1 MFKKF
6 TKNAPSKT
14 RHALLKN
21 TSEES
26 GHKNGEP
33 YFDDHKLAVS
43 HTPFE
48 APRQQ
53 KLNGFEN
60 TNDEQSGGLADVAT
74 SALGSELLLCS
85 HAIERNQG
93 ELGVKIKQVRSAI
106 SERLSG
112 EARLAAQGLRL
123 TIGIIWLSIAAALIF
138 ANGKGILT
146 KIPDAHASSLAIL
159 FLIAAVPA
167 CLFAMVAGVYINQSA
182 GTNRRVRQTAENL
195 GLHIAHVAREFDEK
209 LTSLL
214 GDVNKDQY
222 AGKAVE
228 NISRAHMAA
237 LEAQIF
243 FRRLKFLHAEPREE
257 ALRELARFLRGGG
270 PGGSA
275 PAPIIFF
282 GGLVFG
288 AIVSFM
294 LFGAKP
300 TGPAT
305 GSPANVPDIM
315 RYPGLFFTL
324 IIGGLTYV
332 FAGLVSDFLIPFFGG
347 LRRKALDDTLESL
360 RSAYTADNAPRFV
373 DVIRRVEE
381 TMSAFQAR
389 LDSLRRGQKT
399 NATSHSGV
407 TGSVAQQ
414 EYAHRKATEDETS
427 DLAWRKGGR
436 NRDGKARFVET
447 GFQASPE
454 PFALDKGRYGDQRG
468 VSSGI
473 KKK

>member
-182 GTNRRVRQTAENL
+182 GTNL
-195 GLHIAHVAREFDEK
+195 SLIHI
-209 LTSLL
+209 
-214 GDVNKDQY
+214 
-222 AGKAVE
+222 
-228 NISRAHMAA
+228 
-237 LEAQIF
+237 
-243 FRRLKFLHAEPREE
+243 
-257 ALRELARFLRGGG
+257 
-270 PGGSA
+270 
-275 PAPIIFF
+275 
-282 GGLVFG
+282 
-288 AIVSFM
+288 
-294 LFGAKP
+294 
-300 TGPAT
+300 
-305 GSPANVPDIM
+305 
-315 RYPGLFFTL
+315 
-324 IIGGLTYV
+324 
-332 FAGLVSDFLIPFFGG
+332 
-347 LRRKALDDTLESL
+347 
-360 RSAYTADNAPRFV
+360 
-373 DVIRRVEE
+373 
-381 TMSAFQAR
+381 
-389 LDSLRRGQKT
+389 
-399 NATSHSGV
+399 
-407 TGSVAQQ
+407 
-414 EYAHRKATEDETS
+414 
-427 DLAWRKGGR
+427 
-436 NRDGKARFVET
+436 
-447 GFQASPE
+447 
-454 PFALDKGRYGDQRG
+454 
-468 VSSGI
+468 
-473 KKK
+473 